1 MKLLLKVLTVIIT
14 ILLTNSTFA
23 IEKSS
28 INLEKNPEVFNTEK
42 NIQQSRLIEMEVVN
56 FKNKLSVIQKKYRLE
71 KDNIINSS
79 LKELNDI
86 IYILRKIQTTR
97 VNKVTADKVI
107 KIVINDLRNINIITK
122 NYLKKVK
129 NSLDKKRIQYNS
141 LSIKLSKSIDK
152 ITNVFW
158 RYYKSKKEINNED
171 KKIIILLQS
180 LQENS
185 NKLKTF
191 EEKKLY
197 NIYDIKKYLIDILKD
212 VRSNIYEIKQNL
224 KNK

>member
-1 MKLLLKVLTVIIT
+1 MKLILKVLTIIT
-14 ILLTNSTFA
+14 TILITNSTFA

-97 VNKVTADKVI
+97 VNKVTADQVI

-158 RYYKSKKEINNED
+158 RYYKSKKEINNKD